1 MIIRLDDSCG
11 PDVIHDGGA
20 HASDTIGATPGSL
33 LADYT
38 SLTDVALRRRIE
50 TERGLY
56 MAESTKVVARAVEAG
71 HAPRSFLM
79 TERHLEEMRP
89 VIAAAAG
96 TGGRGDGG
104 PVPVLIAPEGL
115 LESITG
121 FHLHRGALAAM
132 NRPVLADVDELLAS
146 ACGGRGARRVAVL
159 EDLVD
164 HTNVGAAFRSAA
176 ALGVDAVLVTPRC
189 ADPLYRRSVRV
200 SMGTVFQVPWT
211 RISRWPAGD
220 ELHDAGFTVAA
231 LALSD
236 DSVSLEDFAAS
247 PACTAANSRVALV
260 LGTEGDGLSRRTIAV
275 ADRVVRIPM
284 AGGVDSLNVAAAA
297 AVAFWAL
304 RTRA

>member
-11 PDVIHDGGA
+11 PDGIHDGGA
-20 HASDTIGATPGSL
+20 HASDTIGATAGSL

-96 TGGRGDGG
+96 TGGCGDGG

-297 AVAFWAL
+297 AVAFWVL
-304 RTRA
+304 RLP

>member
-20 HASDTIGATPGSL
+20 HASDTIGATAGSL

-96 TGGRGDGG
+96 TGGCGDGG

>member
-1 MIIRLDDSCG
+1 MIIELDDAA
-11 PDVIHDGGA
+11 DER
-20 HASDTIGATPGSL
+20 

-38 SLTDVALRRRIE
+38 RLTDVALRRRLE

-56 MAESTKVVARAVEAG
+56 MAESTKVIARAVEAG

-79 TERHLEEMRP
+79 ARRWYESMRP
-89 VIAAAAG
+89 VIAAATG
-96 TGGRGDGG
+96 CGGRDDGG
-104 PVPVLIAPEGL
+104 DVPVFLAEEDL
-115 LESITG
+115 LRAITG

-132 NRPVLADVDELLAS
+132 HRPELAAVAELLAS
-146 ACGGRGARRVAVL
+146 ARGGAGARRIAVL

-211 RISRWPAGD
+211 RIEEWPDLGGLHRAGW
-220 ELHDAGFTVAA
+220 TVAA
-231 LALSD
+231 LALSED
-236 DSVSLEDFAAS
+236 AVDLDDFASS
-247 PACTAANSRVALV
+247 PACTAPDSRVAVV
-260 LGTEGDGLSRRTIAV
+260 LGTEGDGLAARTIAA
-275 ADRVVRIPM
+275 ADAVVRIPM

-304 RTRA
+304 RVRE

>member
-11 PDVIHDGGA
+11 PDGIHDGGA
-20 HASDTIGATPGSL
+20 HASDTTGATAGSL

-220 ELHDAGFTVAA
+220 ELHDAGFTVVA